1 MFARSL
7 EMAVCCRCD
16 IEHRAT
22 GGHPLTMTRRPRLI
36 NGVLPFVARAG
47 EQWSLVVYVLVFIT

>member
-1 MFARSL
+1 
-7 EMAVCCRCD
+7 MAVCCRCD

-22 GGHPLTMTRRPRLI
+22 DGHPITMMRRIRLM

-47 EQWSLVVYVLVFIT
+47 EHWSLVVYVLVFIT